1 MSKSIDRDTFL
12 TRKLKGNDPKAVS
25 LLYQQ
30 YFKDVAGVAYDIVKD
45 TEVAK
50 DIAQELFISIWI
62 KRHELDFKK
71 SMKMYLMQSARNQ
84 SFYYLR
90 KNSKDRP
97 LRLDDLTDPGNTF
110 ISSGNRKDQEMEF
123 NELNIRIHR
132 VIEKLPP
139 TCKEVYK
146 LSREEKMTNAQI
158 AERMSLSVKAVEK
171 HITKAVKIIR
181 VVLKDYLK
189 LLFVLVLG

>member
-1 MSKSIDRDTFL
+1 
-12 TRKLKGNDPKAVS
+12 
-25 LLYQQ
+25 
-30 YFKDVAGVAYDIVKD
+30 
-45 TEVAK
+45 
-50 DIAQELFISIWI
+50 
-62 KRHELDFKK
+62 
-71 SMKMYLMQSARNQ
+71 
-84 SFYYLR
+84 
-90 KNSKDRP
+90 

-110 ISSGNRKDQEMEF
+110 ISSGNRKDMEMEF

-139 TCKEVYK
+139 ACKVVYK

-158 AERMSLSVKAVEK
+158 AERMNLSVKAVEK

-189 LLFVLVLG
+189 LLFVLVMG

>member
-25 LLYQQ
+25 ILYQQ
-30 YFKDVAGVAYDIVKD
+30 YFKDVVGVAYDIVKD

-97 LRLDDLTDPGNTF
+97 LRLDDLTDPGETF

-139 TCKEVYK
+139 ACKEVYK

-158 AERMSLSVKAVEK
+158 AERMNLSVKAVEK